1 MGRRRKFYA
10 CMLLLLGQL
19 LVGKGGRRGKDIERE
34 LASFFYTQAAGEI
47 PGRFKMRSCHFFFLF
62 FPGAMEGLVR
72 SRSAPPFFLSSRS
85 CSPFLLLHF
94 TLFQAAEK
102 NSAPFRPNPARR
114 LPLISKEEEKVRS
127 SGPEKGRRGFPFPFL
142 LFLSGGRL
150 RSVWQ
155 RWKKRR
161 RKEEECLVSLGGVA
175 FQLSL
180 FVPGE
185 ADNRPRPKGQTLVQE
200 SEVMWHCS

>member
-34 LASFFYTQAAGEI
+34 LASFFYSQAAGEI

-127 SGPEKGRRGFPFPFL
+127 SGPEKGRRGFPFPFPP
-142 LFLSGGRL
+142 F
-150 RSVWQ
+150 
-155 RWKKRR
+155 
-161 RKEEECLVSLGGVA
+161 SLGGKVEVCVA
-175 FQLSL
+175 GRRKAGRRKSVSSRSGVWLSSCPFLSL
-180 FVPGE
+180 VRRTI
-185 ADNRPRPKGQTLVQE
+185 AQDPKGKL
-200 SEVMWHCS
+200 

>member
-1 MGRRRKFYA
+1 MKSFSSCAGGRGRRGKKTSGKGRKFYA

-34 LASFFYTQAAGEI
+34 LASFFYSQAAGEI

-127 SGPEKGRRGFPFPFL
+127 SGPEKGRRGFPLPFPPF
-142 LFLSGGRL
+142 
-150 RSVWQ
+150 
-155 RWKKRR
+155 
-161 RKEEECLVSLGGVA
+161 SLGGKVEVCVA
-175 FQLSL
+175 EVEKKKEEGGRVSRLARGCGFPA
-180 FVPGE
+180 VPFC
-185 ADNRPRPKGQTLVQE
+185 P
-200 SEVMWHCS
+200 W